1 MNLTNRQLRYVC
13 EAARLGSIQAASTA
27 LHISQ
32 SSILAAIAIAED
44 SLGAR
49 IFDRRP
55 SKGIQITPAGERFV
69 VAARALLAAATEF
82 ERDVG
87 GLAKGAPHTLRIG
100 CFEPFGALFITAVL
114 RRFADV
120 YGDTEVVLLEG
131 DQVQLREWLATGA
144 VDLIVTYDIGPSFG
158 ERRTTPICRVPAHAL
173 LPIGDPLAQKSAV
186 SIADLATRPLVLLD
200 LPQTY
205 TYITTLFD
213 VLATKPKI
221 GFRTRSY
228 ETVRSAVASGFG
240 FAILQMRPSGS
251 SAADGAGLAR
261 RPLTDNIPAP
271 TLIVADI
278 YGPNKPAFVRSM
290 IDIIRKYFRDLGP
303 EGFAVATPKVAR
315 TLLDV

>member
-1 MNLTNRQLRYVC
+1 MKLTNRQLRYVC

-32 SSILAAIAIAED
+32 SSILAAIEIAED
-44 SLGAR
+44 SLGSR

-69 VAARALLAAATEF
+69 VAARALLAAAIDF
-82 ERDVG
+82 EREVG
-87 GLAKGAPHTLRIG
+87 GLAKGAPHSLRIG
-100 CFEPFGALFITAVL
+100 CFEPFGSLFIASVM
-114 RRFADV
+114 RRFADL
-120 YGDTEVVLLEG
+120 YGETEVVLLEG
-131 DQVQLREWLATGA
+131 DQVQLREWLGSGA

-158 ERRTTPICRVPAHAL
+158 EHRVTPICRIPPHAL
-173 LPIGDPLAQKSAV
+173 LAVGDPLTQKPVV
-186 SIADLATRPLVLLD
+186 SLADLATRPLVLLD

-205 TYITTLFD
+205 TFITTLFD
-213 VLATKPKI
+213 VLATKPQV

-240 FAILQMRPSGS
+240 MAILQMRPSGN
-251 SAADGAGLAR
+251 APADGPGLTR
-261 RPLTDNIPAP
+261 RPLSNKLNAP

-290 IDIIRKYFRDLGP
+290 IEIIRKYFSDLGP
-303 EGFAVATPKVAR
+303 EGFAVATPDVLR